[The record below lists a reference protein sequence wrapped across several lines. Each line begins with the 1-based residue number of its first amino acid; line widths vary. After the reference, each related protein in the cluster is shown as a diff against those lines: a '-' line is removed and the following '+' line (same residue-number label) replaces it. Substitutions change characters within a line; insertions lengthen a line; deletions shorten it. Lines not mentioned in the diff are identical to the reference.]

1 MQKFRFDE
9 MTRGW
14 FIGDFLPSALRTKD
28 FEVGLVKH
36 KKGDTW
42 DKHYHEHVTEVSL
55 FLKGKVRVNDEVFS
69 ENFHNNKLC
78 ISLFFFYCA
87 R

>member
-55 FLKGKVRVNDEVFS
+55 F
-69 ENFHNNKLC
+69 
-78 ISLFFFYCA
+78 
-87 R
+87 